1 MKAQVFSFYFLLPS
15 PYNKGYWF
23 SICSSD
29 KKFPLVLCCCSA
41 NPTRIHEFMEF
52 SCSAAGS
59 GSHVVT
65 AAAWTT
71 AVVRVHSLAQ
81 GLPHVAGVA
90 NKTKQ
95 NKSKNN
101 NKKRISCCGSAVT
114 NPTSIRED
122 SGSSP
127 GLAWWVKGSSIAM
140 SSGVGSQGLDLVLL
154 GLWCRL
160 GGYSSDLIPSLGTS
174 ICCRGG
180 PKKKTKEKN
189 FIFKKSSRRVV
200 MRKQNV

>member
-1 MKAQVFSFYFLLPS
+1 MQ
-15 PYNKGYWF
+15 
-23 SICSSD
+23 CSRFRITCGHCSGLD
-29 KKFPLVLCCCSA
+29 HCCG
-41 NPTRIHEFMEF
+41 
-52 SCSAAGS
+52 AGS
-59 GSHVVT
+59 LPGAGT
-65 AAAWTT
+65 KAKTT
-71 AVVRVHSLAQ
+71 TKKQ
-81 GLPHVAGVA
+81 
-90 NKTKQ
+90 KTKKQ
-95 NKSKNN
+95 KNN